1 METVTNKKLVTNL
14 LMLLLVLLLRMVM
27 SSKTCMKKVMI
38 MCTSMKTV
46 FVSGLYT
53 IRIKYRSVTDNVFL
67 STNRTKTDIV

>member
-1 METVTNKKLVTNL
+1 
-14 LMLLLVLLLRMVM
+14 
-27 SSKTCMKKVMI
+27 
-38 MCTSMKTV
+38 MKTV